1 MNVTCSS
8 ATVLVVVCVALDVVV
23 VDVEVR
29 DVVVAVLEVR
39 VVVTV
44 LSQARYHCVC
54 VFTMAVCR
62 CPKQVS
68 KESIEIT
75 GSQLHVSRNSSFQLP
90 VSCVTAP
97 ICCCQVVR
105 FPWPLLAALCLRLE
119 LSLDFRAD
127 CKADLCRVSLTS

>member
-54 VFTMAVCR
+54 LNRDSVQVSKAG
-62 CPKQVS
+62 VS

-75 GSQLHVSRNSSFQLP
+75 GSQQHVSRNSSFQLP

-105 FPWPLLAALCLRLE
+105 FRWPLLSA
-119 LSLDFRAD
+119 
-127 CKADLCRVSLTS
+127 